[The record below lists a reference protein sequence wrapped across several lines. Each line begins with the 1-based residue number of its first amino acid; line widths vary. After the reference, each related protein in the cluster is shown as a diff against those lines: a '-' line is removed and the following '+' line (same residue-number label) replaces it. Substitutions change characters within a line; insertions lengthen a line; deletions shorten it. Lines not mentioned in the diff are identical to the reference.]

1 MNNEI
6 FKNLYIGK
14 TYFKFIGSGNIWVE
28 DSIENR
34 DSATFCQ
41 YLIAEALKNTTA
53 GRLEVFI
60 FDHEL
65 TGLAA
70 PFQQVNNGG
79 EKILHIINDR
89 QELTDNLKYLHE
101 HISSVLNVIQGR
113 STSLLEFENKI
124 KHKIDNFKL
133 VILSTDYS
141 SLTEEARNSLSTLI
155 KSGPYAGVTF
165 IIHSMVLDVSNILL
179 NMFQRFEIEKNAVYD
194 KDGNL
199 IGSFVPR
206 EVDEIIN
213 ISTRTA
219 ELIKNS
225 QVTSV
230 AFGEI
235 ENLQE
240 TWTHSS
246 AEGISFSI
254 GVHGLSPIEVTLGDE
269 LNQRHNALITG
280 AVGQGKSNLISVIV
294 HSLCHRYSPQEIK
307 LFLLDFKEGVTL
319 QAFAPDENGVFL
331 PHARVLG
338 LDADREYGLNVL
350 KYLFT
355 VYKERMTTFKKAGV
369 QNIRQFRL
377 ANPEAVMPRLVV
389 IIDEFQ
395 ILFAEDDEI
404 GATATD
410 LLAKG
415 IRLFRA
421 SGIHFILASQ
431 TIASGYKLNSSV
443 GEGLF
448 SQVPI
453 RIALKNSLAES
464 HATLGFKNDA
474 ASHLRSREAIV
485 NLDYGEISANRKT
498 AIAYADESI
507 LADLRKEWWRRT
519 EDKEPPEVFEGEHR
533 LSLCEDINYLKNL
546 GSGQTIIGRQIGVNM
561 SPLSVEFSRNI
572 GRNLVLLGTGPGHS
586 ILLNLAV
593 GLAHTT
599 PSAEFVLLDM
609 IGDWLSPER
618 ERQRRF
624 FESYM
629 AGLGAN
635 HRLVGKYEAYEF
647 MSNLNDQV
655 SSGTEQPVS
664 VYILAFGME
673 RWNIMGSSFE
683 EKRLDLEK
691 FFLRAPI
698 TGVRFIGWWTK
709 SNVFEK
715 HVGTRGREYFDI
727 KIIMRLGLPSARMI
741 LNEPMLSW
749 NPRDNRI
756 LILDTTTMDTAQ
768 AVIPYTD
775 LP

>member
-1 MNNEI
+1 M
-6 FKNLYIGK
+6 KNGVAQYISIGK
-14 TYFKFIGSGNIWVE
+14 NSYLRFIGDNNIWVE
-28 DSIENR
+28 DSAVNQ
-34 DSATFCQ
+34 DSLVFMQ
-41 YLIAEALKNTTA
+41 YLIAEALNNTIP
-53 GRLEVFI
+53 GQLEVFI
-60 FDHEL
+60 FDDEL

-70 PFQQVNNGG
+70 PFQGVNNGG
-79 EKILHIINDR
+79 EKILHTINDR
-89 QELTDNLKYLHE
+89 HELDDILKYLHD
-101 HISSVLNVIQGR
+101 HISSVLNTMQGR
-113 STSLLEFENKI
+113 ISSLLEFRKRVP
-124 KHKIDNFKL
+124 HAADGFKMI
-133 VILSTDYS
+133 VLSCDI
-141 SLTEEARNSLSTLI
+141 SLLDEKTLNNLLTLI
-155 KSGPYAGVTF
+155 KAGPRAGVTF
-165 IIHSMVLDVSNILL
+165 LVHSMTSSVNNFFLRI
-179 NMFQRFEIEKNAVYD
+179 FQRIEIERNGVYD
-194 KDGNL
+194 EDGNL

-206 EVDEIIN
+206 EVDEILN
-213 ISTRTA
+213 ISSQTA

-230 AFGEI
+230 AFGEV

-240 TWTHSS
+240 TWTYSS
-246 AEGISFSI
+246 AEGISFSV
-254 GVHGLSPIEVTLGDE
+254 GVHGLSPIEITLGDE

-319 QAFAPDENGVFL
+319 QAFAPDEHGVFL

-377 ANPEAVMPRLVV
+377 ANPETPMPRLVV

-395 ILFAEDDEI
+395 LLFAEDDEI
-404 GATATD
+404 GAVATD

-415 IRLFRA
+415 ARLFRA

-485 NLDYGEISANRKT
+485 NLDYGELSANRKT

-519 EDKEPPEVFEGEHR
+519 EGKKLPEVFEGERR
-533 LSLCEDINYLKNL
+533 LSLSEEMNYLKKL
-546 GSGQTIIGRQIGVNM
+546 YSGQTIIGRQIGVNM

-586 ILLNLAV
+586 ILINLAV

-599 PSAEFVLLDM
+599 PNAEFVLLDM

-629 AGLGAN
+629 ADLGAN
-635 HRLVGKYEAYEF
+635 HRLVGKHEAYEF

-655 SSGTEQPVS
+655 NSKNNRSDPI
-664 VYILAFGME
+664 YIFGFGMD
-673 RWNIMGSSFE
+673 RLSYADAKMLNIEEFFQNAPMFGIHFLGWWSKHNLFTKHGGFE
-683 EKRLDLEK
+683 GLNNFDIRLAMHLDL
-691 FFLRAPI
+691 
-698 TGVRFIGWWTK
+698 
-709 SNVFEK
+709 S
-715 HVGTRGREYFDI
+715 
-727 KIIMRLGLPSARMI
+727 SARDAFDNPI
-741 LNEPMLSW
+741 LSW
-749 NPRDNRI
+749 SPHDNRV
-756 LILDTTTMDTAQ
+756 LVLDSATMSSTQ
-768 AVIPYTD
+768 VVIPYTVAY
-775 LP
+775 

>member
-1 MNNEI
+1 MNSEV
-6 FKNLYIGK
+6 FKNLRIGN
-14 TYFKFIGSGNIWVE
+14 TFFKFIGSGNIWVE
-28 DSIENR
+28 DSVENR
-34 DSATFCQ
+34 DSVIFCQ

-70 PFQQVNNGG
+70 PFQKINSCG
-79 EKILHIINDR
+79 EKILHIINDE
-89 QELTDNLKYLHE
+89 QELTEVLKYLHE

-113 STSLLEFENKI
+113 APNLLEFENKV

-133 VILSTDYS
+133 IILSTDYS
-141 SLTEEARNSLSTLI
+141 SLPEEVRNSLSTLI

-165 IIHSMVLDVSNILL
+165 IVHSMILDISNLL
-179 NMFQRFEIEKNAVYD
+179 LRIFQHIEIEKNAIYD
-194 KDGNL
+194 EDGNL

-213 ISTRTA
+213 ISSQTA
-219 ELIKNS
+219 DLIKKS
-225 QVTSV
+225 QVIPIAFNEV
-230 AFGEI
+230 AD
-235 ENLQE
+235 LRE
-240 TWTHSS
+240 TWTCSS
-246 AEGISFSI
+246 AEGISFSV
-254 GVHGLSPIEVTLGDE
+254 GLHGLSPIEVILGDE

-280 AVGQGKSNLISVIV
+280 AVGQGKSNLISVII

-319 QAFAPDENGVFL
+319 QAFAPNEHGVFL

-395 ILFAEDDEI
+395 LLFGEDDEI
-404 GATATD
+404 GAVATD

-448 SQVPI
+448 SQIPV

-474 ASHLRSREAIV
+474 ASHLRSREAII
-485 NLDYGEISANRKT
+485 NLEYGELSANRKT

-507 LADLRKEWWRRT
+507 LADLRKEWWRRA
-519 EDKEPPEVFEGEHR
+519 EDKESPEVFEGEHR
-533 LSLCEDINYLKNL
+533 LSLNEDINYLKKL
-546 GSGQTIIGRQIGVNM
+546 GSGQTIIGRQISVGM

-572 GRNLVLLGTGPGHS
+572 GRNLVLLGSGPGHS
-586 ILLNLAV
+586 ILLNLAA
-593 GLAHTT
+593 GLAHST
-599 PSAEFVLLDM
+599 PNAEFILLDM

-618 ERQRRF
+618 EHHRRF

-629 AGLGAN
+629 ADLGAN
-635 HRLVGKYEAYEF
+635 HRLVGKHEAYEF

-655 SSGTEQPVS
+655 SSGIEQPVS

-683 EKRLDLEK
+683 DKRLDLEN
-691 FFLRAPI
+691 FFLKAPI
-698 TGVRFIGWWTK
+698 TGIHFIGWWTK
-709 SNVFEK
+709 HNVFEK

-756 LILDTTTMDTAQ
+756 LILDTTTMDTTR
-768 AVIPYTD
+768 AVIPYTE